1 MSIQEKVVRSS
12 SLGMF
17 EGVES
22 SLSEKDILSVYRATC
37 RNKYFEKEVVKAFD
51 RGEIKMPIYL
61 SVGSEHVPAA
71 ISQVSKE
78 FMIFAQHRAHSYY
91 MSFGGNL
98 EALRD
103 ELLHRPTG
111 CAGGMGGSASIHSPE
126 ISMFGHS
133 GHMGD
138 QIPIAV
144 GAALAS
150 GKKTLAVMGD
160 ASGEEDYVQGAF
172 GYASTKNVPV
182 LFICEDNDLSI
193 LTPVET
199 RRNWSLVDVCHAYN
213 MEAVDITDDPWLIA
227 HYVKTLKLPALIN
240 IRTCRGIWH
249 AGTGKDDDPEWDRF
263 SLIQRRMSELS
274 IDFNGIEEEEKE
286 RMEQLWA

>member
-1 MSIQEKVVRSS
+1 VIELINSIRSS
-12 SLGMF
+12 SLGQIDHI
-17 EGVES
+17 EDQLSES
-22 SLSEKDILSVYRATC
+22 ESLSIFRKTC
-37 RNKYFEKEVVKAFD
+37 RNKYFELQVAKAFD
-51 RGEIKMPIYL
+51 RGDIKIPIYL
-61 SVGSEHVPAA
+61 SVGSEHVPSA
-71 ISQVSKE
+71 ISEVNNE

-98 EALRD
+98 EKLRD
-103 ELLHRPTG
+103 ELLHKSTG
-111 CAGGMGGSASIHSPE
+111 CAKGMGGSASIHSPE

-144 GAALAS
+144 GAAIAS
-150 GKKTLAVMGD
+150 NRKTLAVMGD
-160 ASGEEDYVQGAF
+160 ASGEEDYVQGAL
-172 GYASTKNVPV
+172 GYASTKNAPV

-193 LTPVET
+193 LTPVSA
-199 RRNWSLVDVCHAYN
+199 RRNWSIVDVCHAYG

-227 HYVKTLKLPALIN
+227 HHIKTIKLPALIN

-249 AGTGKDDDPEWDRF
+249 SGTGQDDAPEWDRF
-263 SLIQRRMSELS
+263 ELIKETLSELNYNFS
-274 IDFNGIEEEEKE
+274 EIEAEEKQ

>member
-1 MSIQEKVVRSS
+1 MTELLQAERSS
-12 SLGMF
+12 LLGMF
-17 EGVES
+17 DGVES
-22 SLSEKDILSVYRATC
+22 TFSQDEALHLFRTTC
-37 RNKYFEKEVVKAFD
+37 RNKYFELQVAKAFD
-51 RGEIKMPIYL
+51 QGMIKMPIYL

-144 GAALAS
+144 GAAIAS

-160 ASGEEDYVQGAF
+160 ASGEEDYVQAAF
-172 GYASTKNVPV
+172 GYASTKKAPV

-193 LTPVET
+193 LTPVST
-199 RRNWSLVDVCHAYN
+199 RRNWSLVDVCQAYR
-213 MEAVDITDDPWLIA
+213 MEAVDITDDPWLIG
-227 HYVKTLKLPALIN
+227 HYVKTLTLPALIN

-249 AGTGKDDDPEWDRF
+249 AGTGKDDEPEWNRF
-263 SLIQRRMSELS
+263 ELIKERLS
-274 IDFNGIEEEEKE
+274 KLNIDYSGIEEEEKE
-286 RMEQLWA
+286 NMEQLWA